1 MVCPPV
7 RCMETQIDR
16 QRRLAAMADMA
27 ERITQDLKN
36 PLGSLALY
44 ASILR
49 RELQGDDDMTRIT
62 GFMISA
68 IQSMDHFLD
77 SYATFSSVPSPRL
90 GPVNVSAWL
99 DDTAKQLEMMNMGKG
114 IRVETR
120 YDHVLPEIDAD
131 RDLLSRL
138 SLNLVLNAVQGM
150 PQGGDLTIATC
161 TVYPFEPGREFL
173 EVRFID
179 TGEGIAEENRERIF
193 DPFFTTRK
201 KGNGLGLAIVH
212 RIVEAHHGYI
222 EVESVLDHGATFI
235 VLLPYDLVLPAR
247 S

>member
-1 MVCPPV
+1 MIAYPPA
-7 RCMETQIDR
+7 RSMETQIDR

-62 GFMISA
+62 GLMISA

-77 SYATFSSVPSPRL
+77 SYATFSSMPSPRL
-90 GPVNVSAWL
+90 GPVNISAWL

-114 IRVETR
+114 IRVKTR
-120 YDHVLPEIDAD
+120 YDHVHPEIYAD

-161 TVYPFEPGREFL
+161 TMSPFEPGREFL
-173 EVRFID
+173 RSGLSIPAKALPRR
-179 TGEGIAEENRERIF
+179 TGRGF
-193 DPFFTTRK
+193 STLF
-201 KGNGLGLAIVH
+201 
-212 RIVEAHHGYI
+212 
-222 EVESVLDHGATFI
+222 
-235 VLLPYDLVLPAR
+235 LPPAR
-247 S
+247 KETGWDWPLSIVSSRPIMGIWR